1 VVFGIII
8 NKLDFSLELK
18 VQTSDGIFEPQ
29 WLQYMAS
36 VGFVLPQLL
45 HDRRV
50 QDLWARYEN
59 TSLQLNLK
67 SKSYTGTNL
76 QTGWIRIK

>member
-29 WLQYMAS
+29 WLQYAAS
-36 VGFVLPQLL
+36 VGFV
-45 HDRRV
+45 
-50 QDLWARYEN
+50 
-59 TSLQLNLK
+59 
-67 SKSYTGTNL
+67 
-76 QTGWIRIK
+76 